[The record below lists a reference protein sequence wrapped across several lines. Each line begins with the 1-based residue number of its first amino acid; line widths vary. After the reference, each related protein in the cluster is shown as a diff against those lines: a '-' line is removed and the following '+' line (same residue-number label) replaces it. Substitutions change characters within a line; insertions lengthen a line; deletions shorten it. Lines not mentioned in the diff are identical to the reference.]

1 MESAYRDIQ
10 SICSVYIKAFICAF
24 ILAYKSVHKLIYI

>member
-10 SICSVYIKAFICAF
+10 SICSVYIKAVCAF